1 MTILLV
7 IIALL
12 ISVSAIYNSY
22 LLRGGKLA
30 LSEVFIALGMVVF
43 IISFVVRLVYPNS
56 AIFLD
61 ILASDLI
68 FILGFALLLAASLAL
83 RSSLK

>member
-12 ISVSAIYNSY
+12 ICASATYNAY

-30 LSEVFIALGMVVF
+30 LSEVFIALGMVAF
-43 IISFVVRLVYPNS
+43 IVSFVIRLGYGDLTL
-56 AIFLD
+56 FLD
-61 ILASDLI
+61 VMVADLI
-68 FILGFALLLAASLAL
+68 FILGFVLLLLASLKL
-83 RSSLK
+83 RSSFK

>member
-30 LSEVFIALGMVVF
+30 FSEVFIALGMVVF
-43 IISFVVRLVYPNS
+43 IISFVVRLSLPDLV
-56 AIFLD
+56 L
-61 ILASDLI
+61 ILGISASDAL
-68 FILGFALLLAASLAL
+68 FVLGFVLLLVASLKL
-83 RSSLK
+83 RSSIK

>member
-12 ISVSAIYNSY
+12 ICASAVYNAY
-22 LLRGGKLA
+22 LLRGGKMA
-30 LSEVFIALGMVVF
+30 LSEVFIALGMVAF
-43 IISFVVRLVYPNS
+43 IISFVVRLGYPD
-56 AIFLD
+56 LT
-61 ILASDLI
+61 ILPDVMVADLI
-68 FILGFALLLAASLAL
+68 FILGFVFLLVASLKL

>member
-12 ISVSAIYNSY
+12 ICASATYNAY
-22 LLRGGKLA
+22 LLRGGKMA
-30 LSEVFIALGMVVF
+30 LSEVFIALGMV
-43 IISFVVRLVYPNS
+43 SFVIAFVIRLGYPDS
-56 AIFLD
+56 TLILD
-61 ILASDLI
+61 VLVSDLI
-68 FILGFALLLAASLAL
+68 FILGFVLLLAASLKL

>member
-12 ISVSAIYNSY
+12 ISVSATYNSY

-43 IISFVVRLVYPNS
+43 IISFVVRLSLP
-56 AIFLD
+56 D
-61 ILASDLI
+61 LAL
-68 FILGFALLLAASLAL
+68 ILGISAADMLFVLGFVSLFVASLKL
-83 RSSLK
+83 RSSIK